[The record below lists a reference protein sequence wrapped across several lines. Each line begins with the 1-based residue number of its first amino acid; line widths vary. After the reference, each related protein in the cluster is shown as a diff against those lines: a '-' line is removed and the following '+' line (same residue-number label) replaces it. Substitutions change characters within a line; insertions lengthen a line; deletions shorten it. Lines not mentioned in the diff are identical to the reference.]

1 MSATPRSREAPRAKA
16 AKGRRAAA
24 RGARQGGAWHWL
36 MALVGGRWRRQAK
49 AESGPALRI
58 EPEGDLAAEEPIS
71 LLMQQRTEL
80 RARLLVHDPGTH
92 VVRNLFVVHD
102 ELRASG
108 WPAVEAL
115 PIKIVARA
123 LSEAEIMA
131 VDEASPV
138 LDTIIATLRELKTA
152 AEAKVAEQPLGRDWE
167 ALDMPEVSDTNFGE
181 FELAERSWA
190 GTVPNGL
197 EIPLRPA

>member
-1 MSATPRSREAPRAKA
+1 MSARPRTRKAPGASPAKA
-16 AKGRRAAA
+16 RKAGRGPLRWLVLLA
-24 RGARQGGAWHWL
+24 GGL
-36 MALVGGRWRRQAK
+36 WRNK
-49 AESGPALRI
+49 APGETAPALRI
-58 EPEGDLAAEEPIS
+58 EPKGEAVAEEPIS

-108 WPAVEAL
+108 WTAVEAL
-115 PIKIVARA
+115 PIKIVSRA
-123 LSEAEIMA
+123 LTEAEIMA
-131 VDEASPV
+131 VDEPSQV
-138 LDTIIATLRELKTA
+138 LGTIIDTLRELKTA
-152 AEAKVAEQPLGRDWE
+152 AEARVAEAALDRDWE
-167 ALDMPEVSDTNFGE
+167 TLQVPEVSDTNFGE

-197 EIPLRPA
+197 EIPLRPI